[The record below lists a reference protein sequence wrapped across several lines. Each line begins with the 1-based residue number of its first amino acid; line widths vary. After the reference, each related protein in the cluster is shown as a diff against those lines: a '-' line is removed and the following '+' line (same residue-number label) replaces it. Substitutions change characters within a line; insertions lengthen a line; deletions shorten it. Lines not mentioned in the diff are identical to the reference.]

1 MKKEHPG
8 NALQQMTLKQVRW
21 MIRTSKKL
29 KKTQDNNKNHKKT
42 NCSLLQQLF
51 KMPKVKQIN
60 LLQAKT
66 MREKLPANY
75 QQAGLATAAY
85 VQLKHSTLKN
95 ANIQAN

>member
-1 MKKEHPG
+1 
-8 NALQQMTLKQVRW
+8 
-21 MIRTSKKL
+21 
-29 KKTQDNNKNHKKT
+29 
-42 NCSLLQQLF
+42 
-51 KMPKVKQIN
+51 MPKVKQIN

-85 VQLKHSTLKN
+85 VRLKHSTLKN